1 MDLYFQ
7 KLKER
12 QQFDAVREGSVM
24 TTRTSGHG
32 SLDLEMDRITMLTR
46 QLLFFYNQN
55 GDDERLV
62 GETFGCEFLE
72 KNISKIV
79 MFDLRFLACRVDQD

>member
-1 MDLYFQ
+1 MGLYFQ

-12 QQFDAVREGSVM
+12 QQFDAFREGSVM
-24 TTRTSGHG
+24 TARTSGHG

-55 GDDERLV
+55 GDDDRLV
-62 GETFGCEFLE
+62 GELLDVNCLKKF
-72 KNISKIV
+72 ISKIV
-79 MFDLRFLACRVDQD
+79 VFDLRFLSVPC